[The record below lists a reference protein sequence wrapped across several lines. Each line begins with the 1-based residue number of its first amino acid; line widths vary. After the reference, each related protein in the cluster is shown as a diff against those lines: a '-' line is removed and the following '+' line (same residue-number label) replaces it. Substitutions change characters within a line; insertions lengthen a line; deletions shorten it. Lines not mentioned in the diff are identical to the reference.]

1 MNNTPPTPSY
11 EPPRD
16 HYLISAGGHIRSW
29 LLTTDHK
36 RIALLYLISVT
47 VFFFIGGV
55 FATMIRI
62 HLLTPDGVLVTPE
75 TYNKLFTMHGVAM
88 IFFFLIPSI
97 PAVLGNFLIP
107 IMIGAKDLAFPK
119 INLLSWYI
127 YLIGGSF
134 VLYSFST
141 GGLDTGWTFY
151 TPLSSIYSN
160 SAVTPAV
167 LGIFINGFSSI
178 LTGLNFIVTIH
189 TMRAPGMTWF
199 RLPLF
204 VWSHYATSLVMIL
217 GTPVVAITLL
227 LAGLERMFHL
237 GFFNPAMGGDPI
249 LFQHLFWFY
258 SHPAVY
264 IMILPAMGVIS
275 EIIPTFARKP
285 IFGYA
290 FIAGSSIAIAV
301 IGFLVWAHHM
311 FVTGESTYAALTF
324 SFLSYLVAIPSA
336 VKVFNWT
343 STLYKGSISWDPPMI
358 YALGFIRLFVIGGLT
373 GLFLACLG
381 LDIHIHDTYF
391 VVAHFHY
398 IMVGGAVMGYLCVLH
413 FWWPKITGRLYPQ
426 SLSRFAA
433 VVLFVGFNLTFFPQ
447 FILGYLGMPRR
458 YHAYPPEFQVLNVLS
473 TAGASI
479 LGIGYLLP
487 MFYLIWSMRYG
498 PVAGPN
504 PWPATGLEWQTPSPP
519 PPHNFDVTPVVSWEP
534 YDFANRPDLKYPAPA
549 PELGHFQ
556 PAAQD

>member
-1 MNNTPPTPSY
+1 MSDTLTASLPSHNMPH
-11 EPPRD
+11 ED
-16 HYLISAGGHIRSW
+16 YLNASYGIRSW

-36 RIALLYLISVT
+36 RISFLYLVSVT
-47 VFFFIGGV
+47 FFFFIGGI
-55 FATMIRI
+55 FATLIRI
-62 HLLTPDGVLVTPE
+62 HLLTPGGALVTPE

-97 PAVLGNFLIP
+97 PAVLGNFLLP
-107 IMIGAKDLAFPK
+107 LMIGAKDLAFPR

-127 YLIGGSF
+127 YIIGGCF
-134 VLYSFST
+134 ALYSFST

-151 TPLSSIYSN
+151 TPLSSVYSN

-167 LGIFINGFSSI
+167 IGIFINGFSSI

-204 VWSHYATSLVMIL
+204 AWAHYATSLVMIL

-237 GFFNPAMGGDPI
+237 GFFNPALGGDPI

-264 IMILPAMGVIS
+264 IMVLPAMGVVS
-275 EIIPTFARKP
+275 EVIPTFARKP
-285 IFGYA
+285 IFGYS
-290 FIAGSSIAIAV
+290 FIA
-301 IGFLVWAHHM
+301 
-311 FVTGESTYAALTF
+311 GESTYAALTF

-343 STLYKGSISWDPPMI
+343 STLYKGSISWDTPML
-358 YALGFIRLFVIGGLT
+358 YALGFIGLFLIGGLT

-381 LDIHIHDTYF
+381 LDIHLHDTYF
-391 VVAHFHY
+391 VIAHFHY
-398 IMVGGAVMGYLCVLH
+398 IMVGGAVMGYVGGLH
-413 FWWPKITGRLYPQ
+413 FWWPKITGKLYPEF
-426 SLSRFAA
+426 LARLAA
-433 VVLFVGFNLTFFPQ
+433 VILFVGFNLTFFPQ
-447 FILGYLGMPRR
+447 FILGYQGMPRR
-458 YHAYPPEFQVLNVLS
+458 YHSYPPEFQVLNVMS

-479 LGIGYLLP
+479 LAVGYLLP
-487 MFYLIWSMRYG
+487 MIYLAWAWRNG
-498 PVAGPN
+498 PIAPQN
-504 PWPATGLEWQTPSPP
+504 PWRAKGLEWEQSPTPP
-519 PPHNFDVTPVVSWEP
+519 PTFNFDRQPV
-534 YDFANRPDLKYPAPA
+534 
-549 PELGHFQ
+549 
-556 PAAQD
+556 

>member
-1 MNNTPPTPSY
+1 MSNTPPAPDNELPDT
-11 EPPRD
+11 
-16 HYLISAGGHIRSW
+16 HYLNATYGSGIRSW

-36 RIALLYLISVT
+36 RIALLYLASVT

-55 FATMIRI
+55 LATMIRI

-107 IMIGAKDLAFPK
+107 MMIGAKDLAFPK

-178 LTGLNFIVTIH
+178 LTGLNFIVTVH
-189 TMRAPGMTWF
+189 TMRAPGMTWL

-204 VWSHYATSLVMIL
+204 VWAHYATSIIFIL
-217 GTPVVAITLL
+217 GTPVIAITLL

-237 GFFNPAMGGDPI
+237 GFFNPAYGGDPI
-249 LFQHLFWFY
+249 LFQHMFWFY

-285 IFGYA
+285 IFGYD
-290 FIAGSSIAIAV
+290 FIAASSICIAV
-301 IGFLVWAHHM
+301 IGFIVWAHHM
-311 FVTGESTYAALTF
+311 FLTGQSTYSAIAF
-324 SFLSYLVAIPSA
+324 SFLTFLVAIPSA

-343 STLYKGSISWDPPMI
+343 STLYKGSIAYDTPML
-358 YALGFIRLFVIGGLT
+358 YGLGFIGLFTIGGLT

-381 LDIHIHDTYF
+381 LDIHLHDTYF

-398 IMVGGAVMGYLCVLH
+398 IMVGGAIMGYLGGIH
-413 FWWPKITGRLYPQ
+413 FWWPKITGRLYPEGWAK
-426 SLSRFAA
+426 LGALI
-433 VVLFVGFNLTFFPQ
+433 VFVGFNLTFFPQ

-458 YHAYPPEFQVLNVLS
+458 YYAYPAEFQVLNVMS
-473 TAGASI
+473 SAGASI
-479 LGIGYLLP
+479 LGVGYILP
-487 MFYLIWSMRYG
+487 MVYLIWSMRYG
-498 PVAGPN
+498 PVAEAN
-504 PWPATGLEWQTPSPP
+504 PWPATGLEWRTPSPP
-519 PPHNFDVTPVVSWEP
+519 PPHNFSETPVVTWEAYEFTP
-534 YDFANRPDLKYPAPA
+534 RDKRSLLGQFAPGD
-549 PELGHFQ
+549 Q
-556 PAAQD
+556 PA